1 MGIQGF
7 TKFINDRAE
16 DYFENYE
23 LRDCKLII
31 DGHSVSC
38 QLYNW
43 KHWQFDARSL
53 NCYGGDY
60 DKYACIVEKFFGM
73 FKDVRVKPIVVFD
86 GGFEQ
91 RKLPTIISRMQDKIN
106 IAEQLDP
113 VFEVKQPN
121 KVVFPLFLREAFKD
135 ILRKLDVEMV
145 MCEYEGDTEIASI
158 ARSLDCPVLTF
169 DSDYFLF
176 GAQYI
181 PFKTLDSKVTSVG
194 NWRTGP
200 YKCISCKIY
209 KIEKF
214 LESFPGLQLN
224 TLHLLPVLLG
234 NDYID
239 SHLFNPFLCSIGI
252 ANVSHQSKIK
262 MVLGWLKSQ
271 TPEKAVQF
279 ILNSFSN
286 KKERLFVLNKIEKIV
301 ASYCFIESQFFKQL
315 NIKKHVVKDC
325 KKIDFK
331 CIREAIESTKS
342 KIETSITKPQN
353 YNVIVDPTEGPSENN
368 LGKVSASECI
378 LQIQKQIGSTE
389 NGEMCIKSEK
399 NSNKYTEKKRKGEK
413 TIVSIKGTSREQAG
427 SNLNNKD
434 SNDNSLNTVIV
445 TQCEENYDSKT
456 SSKEKCRKD
465 ERELEKSTTDVK
477 IEANGEENI
486 ENIARGNEDF
496 NMSDI
501 SRFSFEE
508 THLEKNNTSK
518 NAISKQFIKNFTRAL
533 YPSSFMD
540 ILTQN
545 IFYLI
550 PQVEDYRKENS
561 HKVSFDILR
570 AIHKIVTNS
579 QAMDFTIV
587 GRGDGTK
594 VERFPQEQYL
604 EQVPSLEEIE
614 ELTLQERRDVW
625 FKILN
630 IETNFASVL
639 EHFPTEWH
647 TFLVS
652 LKFIASKISFETSLI
667 YSLVLCFIILN
678 YIDQK
683 IGYYRSPER
692 YKNRFHSFMHNLP
705 PNNDH
710 VPFRVDKNCFYYFPT
725 KDCIILLQK
734 VLRHFKIDPKE
745 NSVTFDRHLVHQMA
759 QIQSVLLHVK
769 YLNSLL
775 KYPYPNLIISQVF
788 NSTFI
793 YNLTRTFKERSAE
806 LETNYLN
813 VFLKDCPSVL
823 AGFKYVLSMLNK
835 QIILCNQSF

>member
-7 TKFINDRAE
+7 TKFMNERAE

-31 DGHSVSC
+31 DGHSISC

-43 KHWQFDARSL
+43 KHWQFDARSF

-73 FKDVRVKPIVVFD
+73 FKDICVKPIVVFD

-106 IAEQLDP
+106 IANQLDP

-121 KVVFPLFLREAFKD
+121 KVVFPLFMREAFKD
-135 ILRKLDVEMV
+135 ILRKLDVEMM

-239 SHLFNPFLCSIGI
+239 SHIFNPFLCSIGI
-252 ANVSHQSKIK
+252 ANVSNQGKIQ
-262 MVLGWLKSQ
+262 MVLEWLRSQ
-271 TPEKAVQF
+271 TPEKAVQL
-279 ILNSFSN
+279 ILGSFRN
-286 KKERLFVLNKIEKIV
+286 KKERLFVLNKVEKIV
-301 ASYCFIESQFFKQL
+301 TSYYFVESQFFRQL
-315 NIKKHVVKDC
+315 NIKKHIVKDC
-325 KKIDFK
+325 RKIDFK
-331 CIREAIESTKS
+331 HIREKIESIES
-342 KIETSITKPQN
+342 EIETSIKKPKTS
-353 YNVIVDPTEGPSENN
+353 NVIVSSVEDQGENN
-368 LGKVSASECI
+368 LSKVSASKCY
-378 LQIQKQIGSTE
+378 LDTQKQIEYVE
-389 NGEMCIKSEK
+389 NGEMCIRSEIS
-399 NSNKYTEKKRKGEK
+399 SNECIEEKRKSDT
-413 TIVSIKGTSREQAG
+413 TIVSVKETPRELTT
-427 SNLNNKD
+427 SNLNSKD
-434 SNDNSLNTVIV
+434 SNDNSLDTIAV
-445 TQCEENYDSKT
+445 TQCEENCSKT
-456 SSKEKCRKD
+456 NIKVKCSNV
-465 ERELEKSTTDVK
+465 EEELANGKTKVV
-477 IEANGEENI
+477 IEANEVENTK
-486 ENIARGNEDF
+486 NIGRGNEEL
-496 NMSDI
+496 NTYNETST
-501 SRFSFEE
+501 FSFEE

-550 PQVEDYRKENS
+550 PQVEDHRKENS

-579 QAMDFTIV
+579 QAVDFTIV

-614 ELTLQERRDVW
+614 ELTLQGRRDVW

-630 IETNFASVL
+630 IETSFASVL

-647 TFLVS
+647 TFLVA
-652 LKFIASKISFETSLI
+652 LKFVASKISFDTSLI
-667 YSLVLCFIILN
+667 YSLVLCFMILN

-683 IGYYRSPER
+683 VGYYRSPER

-734 VLRHFKIDPKE
+734 VLRHFEINPNE
-745 NSVTFDRHLVHQMA
+745 NSLTFDRHLVHQMA
-759 QIQSVLLHVK
+759 QIQSVLLHIK

-775 KYPYPNLIISQVF
+775 KYPYPNLIISQIF
-788 NSTFI
+788 DSTFI
-793 YNLTRTFKERSAE
+793 YNLSKTFKEKSTE
-806 LETNYLN
+806 LDTNYLN
-813 VFLKDCPSVL
+813 VFFKDCPSVL

-835 QIILCNQSF
+835 QIIL